1 MVHVILKAPDG
12 KELLRFD
19 ANAEQTLIEQM
30 EDRAFDMPYSCRA
43 GSCMTCCLVVKQ
55 GKEVIDETLGGDKF
69 IDTDEDQILSCIAGV
84 KADAIASE
92 EPIVLELEML
102 DMLY

>member
-1 MVHVILKAPDG
+1 MVNVILKSPDG
-12 KELLRFD
+12 KELISFD

-43 GSCMTCCLVVKQ
+43 GSCMTCCVVVQQ
-55 GKEVIDETLGGDKF
+55 GMEVVDETLGGDKF
-69 IDTDEDQILSCIAGV
+69 IDTDDDQILSCISGV
-84 KADAIASE
+84 KKEAVEDSE
-92 EPIVLELEML
+92 QHLLEIEML